1 MQNYSNEIFP
11 ITDIEKGTERGLVSE
26 WIHHFQR
33 GIGSRKSRSNIVSME
48 ETIWSSFGRAR
59 GQRCSMAWKK
69 GRRSIKLLMAQADG
83 MAISSKEMLA
93 GRDVFEIST

>member
-1 MQNYSNEIFP
+1 
-11 ITDIEKGTERGLVSE
+11 
-26 WIHHFQR
+26 
-33 GIGSRKSRSNIVSME
+33 
-48 ETIWSSFGRAR
+48 
-59 GQRCSMAWKK
+59 MAWKK